1 MQADLSA
8 RVGSRICHDLISPI
22 GAISN
27 GVELLML
34 TQAADGEEITLIKQ
48 SVDSAAARIKFFRI
62 AYGLASPEQSTS
74 ATEVIGIL
82 DALSAAG
89 RISHQWDIVADQPRD
104 LLQCIFLMWQ
114 ALETALPL
122 GGTIG
127 VATTDDGS
135 IRMTA
140 TGNRVT
146 FDQDHWNTLQSPQ
159 TKVTVTAALVQF
171 ALLPDLLARLSRA
184 VTVTATNNQLEV
196 VF

>member
-1 MQADLSA
+1 LQADLSA

-48 SVDSAAARIKFFRI
+48 SVESAAARIKFFRI
-62 AYGLASPEQSTS
+62 AYGLASPDQSTS

-82 DALSAAG
+82 DALAATG
-89 RISHQWDIVADQPRD
+89 RVSHQWDIATEQPRD

-127 VATTDDGS
+127 VAADNDS

-140 TGNRVT
+140 TGRRVT
-146 FDQDHWNTLQSPQ
+146 YDQALWDTLKSLNPQ
-159 TKVTVTAALVQF
+159 AEATAAMVQF
-171 ALLPDLLARLSRA
+171 ALLPDLLARLGRG
-184 VTVTATNNQLEV
+184 VTITA
-196 VF
+196 